1 MKHLFSAVIAFIL
14 IVAALCGIMSLT
26 SCRGESPQEKQKEF
40 AKQYELYANPEFSSF
55 EEALDYQAADIKQFR
70 EDSVFRCIPEES
82 LEKVI
87 IVLQNTGA
95 KLSKS
100 TIAEQYLEG
109 KKIFDNIEPK
119 IEHKQVQEEID
130 SIASL
135 QLTTTSKDEQGAR
148 CALLW
153 RRIERGTNCTDCS
166 DYFSNGQR
174 RRQR

>member
-70 EDSVFRCIPEES
+70 EDSVFRCIPKES

-109 KKIFDNIEPK
+109 KKIFDNLEPK

-135 QLTTTSKDEQGAR
+135 QLTTTSKNE
-148 CALLW
+148 
-153 RRIERGTNCTDCS
+153 
-166 DYFSNGQR
+166 
-174 RRQR
+174 

>member
-1 MKHLFSAVIAFIL
+1 MKHLLGIAIATIAIIAIF
-14 IVAALCGIMSLT
+14 CGVMSLT
-26 SCRGESPQEKQKEF
+26 SCHRTSPQEKQKEF
-40 AKQYELYANPEFSSF
+40 AQQYEKYTNPEFSSF
-55 EEALDYQAADIKQFR
+55 EEALEYQAADIKQFR

-109 KKIFDNIEPK
+109 KKIFDNLEPK

-135 QLTTTSKDEQGAR
+135 QLTTTSKDE
-148 CALLW
+148 
-153 RRIERGTNCTDCS
+153 
-166 DYFSNGQR
+166 
-174 RRQR
+174 